1 MEVNQFAS
9 LTDALKALHE
19 KGYGEDF
26 ILDEHGLR
34 GYGRDEIIAPQDV
47 TIMEYHRFEGTSN
60 PDDMSVVYAVTIRD
74 GRKGTLTDAYGTYAN
89 PHMERFLKAA
99 KMHEGLQ

>member
-1 MEVNQFAS
+1 MEVNQFAT
-9 LTDALKALHE
+9 LTDALKALHA

-34 GYGRDEIIAPQDV
+34 GSGRDEIIPPQDV

-60 PDDMSVVYAVTIRD
+60 PDDMSVVYALTTRD

-89 PHMERFLKAA
+89 PHMERFLKVA
-99 KMHEGLQ
+99 KMHAGLQ